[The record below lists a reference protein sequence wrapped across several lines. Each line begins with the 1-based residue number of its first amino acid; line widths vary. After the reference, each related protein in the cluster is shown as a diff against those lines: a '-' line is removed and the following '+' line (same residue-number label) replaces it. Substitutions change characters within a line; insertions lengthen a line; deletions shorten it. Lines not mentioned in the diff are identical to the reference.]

1 MSANK
6 KVRGEIMR
14 ISEREKLVL
23 NAIVDYYLTV
33 GDTIGSRTLV
43 KKYGI
48 ELSSATIR
56 NVMADLEDMGFIEK
70 THTSSGRI
78 PTDMGYKY
86 YLTELLKVEKITQEE
101 IENISNVYNRRVD
114 ELENILKKTS
124 TLLSKLTNYAGIAVE
139 PKPDNKKVSRVEL
152 VYIDEYLIMAI
163 IVMDDRRVKT
173 KNIHL
178 PYPITKEE
186 VEKKADE
193 LNAKIRNN
201 EIAINDI
208 EKFFTEST
216 DIIYEY
222 DDEDELSK
230 YFINNLPSMLKNENI
245 AGVTDVIEFFNERKD
260 IRELFEKLIEQ
271 KAQENSKSN
280 VNVILGDELG
290 IKELEDFSFVYSI
303 YDIGGAQGI
312 IGVMGPKRMAY
323 SKTMGLI
330 NHVSREG
337 NNFKIIYNTTP
348 FEQVI
353 KKDIPEDNWKTDK
366 IKIFTVRSIE
376 ERANIDLLIELAKRK
391 RNYDIKV
398 AGKGPLLEK
407 YREKIRKNQ
416 LENIELLGYIPD
428 EEVRKFYETADLVT
442 VLAKYGEGFGLPIIE
457 GYLYNKP
464 VFASDV
470 CAIPEIIIDKAFL
483 VKNNVEDLEN
493 KIEKYYEEIPAY
505 NFKKYYEENFSYDKI
520 LEKYR
525 QIYDRFFKIKKGS

>member
-1 MSANK
+1 
-6 KVRGEIMR
+6 MR

-114 ELENILKKTS
+114 ELENILKQTS

-139 PKPDNKKVSRVEL
+139 PKPDNTKVDRVEL
-152 VYIDEYLIMAI
+152 VYIDEYLIMAV
-163 IVMDDRRVKT
+163 IVMEDRRVKT

-178 PYPITKEE
+178 PYPITKDE
-186 VEKKADE
+186 VDKKVVE
-193 LNAKIRNN
+193 LNDKIKNN

-208 EKFFTEST
+208 EKFFTESS
-216 DIIYEY
+216 DIICEH

-230 YFINNLPSMLKNENI
+230 YFINNLPGVLKDRDIEE
-245 AGVTDVIEFFNERKD
+245 VTDIIEFFNERKD
-260 IRELFEKLIEQ
+260 IRDLFEKLIEQ
-271 KAQENSKSN
+271 KAKENSKTN

-303 YDIGGAQGI
+303 YNLGGAQGI

-330 NHVSREG
+330 NHVSREV
-337 NNFKIIYNTTP
+337 NK
-348 FEQVI
+348 VI
-353 KKDIPEDNWKTDK
+353 NSME
-366 IKIFTVRSIE
+366 
-376 ERANIDLLIELAKRK
+376 
-391 RNYDIKV
+391 
-398 AGKGPLLEK
+398 
-407 YREKIRKNQ
+407 REK
-416 LENIELLGYIPD
+416 
-428 EEVRKFYETADLVT
+428 
-442 VLAKYGEGFGLPIIE
+442 
-457 GYLYNKP
+457 NKK
-464 VFASDV
+464 V
-470 CAIPEIIIDKAFL
+470 
-483 VKNNVEDLEN
+483 
-493 KIEKYYEEIPAY
+493 
-505 NFKKYYEENFSYDKI
+505 
-520 LEKYR
+520 
-525 QIYDRFFKIKKGS
+525 

>member
-1 MSANK
+1 
-6 KVRGEIMR
+6 MR

-101 IENISNVYNRRVD
+101 IENISNVYNHRVD
-114 ELENILKKTS
+114 ELENILKQTS

-139 PKPDNKKVSRVEL
+139 PKPDNTKVDRVEL
-152 VYIDEYLIMAI
+152 VYIDEYLIMAV
-163 IVMDDRRVKT
+163 IVMEDRRVKT

-178 PYPITKEE
+178 PYPITKDE
-186 VEKKADE
+186 VDKKVVE
-193 LNAKIRNN
+193 LNDKIKNN

-208 EKFFTEST
+208 EKFFTESS

-230 YFINNLPSMLKNENI
+230 YFINNLPGVLKDRDIEE
-245 AGVTDVIEFFNERKD
+245 VTDVIEFFNERKD
-260 IRELFEKLIEQ
+260 IRDLFEKLIEQ
-271 KAQENSKSN
+271 KAKENSKTN

-303 YDIGGAQGI
+303 YDLGGAQGI

-330 NHVSREG
+330 NHVSREV
-337 NNFKIIYNTTP
+337 NK
-348 FEQVI
+348 VI
-353 KKDIPEDNWKTDK
+353 NSME
-366 IKIFTVRSIE
+366 
-376 ERANIDLLIELAKRK
+376 
-391 RNYDIKV
+391 
-398 AGKGPLLEK
+398 
-407 YREKIRKNQ
+407 REK
-416 LENIELLGYIPD
+416 
-428 EEVRKFYETADLVT
+428 
-442 VLAKYGEGFGLPIIE
+442 
-457 GYLYNKP
+457 NKK
-464 VFASDV
+464 V
-470 CAIPEIIIDKAFL
+470 
-483 VKNNVEDLEN
+483 
-493 KIEKYYEEIPAY
+493 
-505 NFKKYYEENFSYDKI
+505 
-520 LEKYR
+520 
-525 QIYDRFFKIKKGS
+525 

>member
-1 MSANK
+1 
-6 KVRGEIMR
+6 MR

-114 ELENILKKTS
+114 ELENILKQTS

-139 PKPDNKKVSRVEL
+139 PKPDNTKVDRVEL
-152 VYIDEYLIMAI
+152 VYIDEYLIMAV
-163 IVMDDRRVKT
+163 IVMEDRRVKT

-178 PYPITKEE
+178 PYPITKDE
-186 VEKKADE
+186 VDKKVVE
-193 LNAKIRNN
+193 LNDKIKNN

-208 EKFFTEST
+208 EKFFTESS

-230 YFINNLPSMLKNENI
+230 YFINNLPGVLKDRDIEE
-245 AGVTDVIEFFNERKD
+245 VTDVIEFFNERKD
-260 IRELFEKLIEQ
+260 IRDLFEKLIEQ
-271 KAQENSKSN
+271 KAKENSKTN

-303 YDIGGAQGI
+303 YDLGGAQGI

-330 NHVSREG
+330 NHVSREV
-337 NNFKIIYNTTP
+337 NK
-348 FEQVI
+348 
-353 KKDIPEDNWKTDK
+353 
-366 IKIFTVRSIE
+366 
-376 ERANIDLLIELAKRK
+376 LINSME
-391 RNYDIKV
+391 
-398 AGKGPLLEK
+398 
-407 YREKIRKNQ
+407 REK
-416 LENIELLGYIPD
+416 
-428 EEVRKFYETADLVT
+428 
-442 VLAKYGEGFGLPIIE
+442 
-457 GYLYNKP
+457 NKK
-464 VFASDV
+464 V
-470 CAIPEIIIDKAFL
+470 
-483 VKNNVEDLEN
+483 
-493 KIEKYYEEIPAY
+493 
-505 NFKKYYEENFSYDKI
+505 
-520 LEKYR
+520 
-525 QIYDRFFKIKKGS
+525 

>member
-1 MSANK
+1 
-6 KVRGEIMR
+6 MR

-114 ELENILKKTS
+114 ELENILKQTS

-139 PKPDNKKVSRVEL
+139 PKPDNTKVDRVEL
-152 VYIDEYLIMAI
+152 VYIDEYLIMAV
-163 IVMDDRRVKT
+163 IVMEDRRVKT

-178 PYPITKEE
+178 SYPITKDE
-186 VEKKADE
+186 VDKKVVE
-193 LNAKIRNN
+193 LNDKIKNN

-208 EKFFTEST
+208 EKFFTESS

-230 YFINNLPSMLKNENI
+230 YFINNLPGVLKDRDIEE
-245 AGVTDVIEFFNERKD
+245 VTDVIEFFNERKD
-260 IRELFEKLIEQ
+260 IRDLFEKLIEQ
-271 KAQENSKSN
+271 KAKENSKTN

-303 YDIGGAQGI
+303 YNLGGAQGI

-330 NHVSREG
+330 NHVSREV
-337 NNFKIIYNTTP
+337 NK
-348 FEQVI
+348 
-353 KKDIPEDNWKTDK
+353 
-366 IKIFTVRSIE
+366 
-376 ERANIDLLIELAKRK
+376 LINSME
-391 RNYDIKV
+391 
-398 AGKGPLLEK
+398 
-407 YREKIRKNQ
+407 REK
-416 LENIELLGYIPD
+416 
-428 EEVRKFYETADLVT
+428 
-442 VLAKYGEGFGLPIIE
+442 
-457 GYLYNKP
+457 NKK
-464 VFASDV
+464 V
-470 CAIPEIIIDKAFL
+470 
-483 VKNNVEDLEN
+483 
-493 KIEKYYEEIPAY
+493 
-505 NFKKYYEENFSYDKI
+505 
-520 LEKYR
+520 
-525 QIYDRFFKIKKGS
+525 

>member
-1 MSANK
+1 
-6 KVRGEIMR
+6 MR

-114 ELENILKKTS
+114 ELENILKQTS

-139 PKPDNKKVSRVEL
+139 PKPDNTKVDRVEL
-152 VYIDEYLIMAI
+152 VYIDEYLIMAV
-163 IVMDDRRVKT
+163 IVMEDRRVKT

-178 PYPITKEE
+178 PYPITKDE
-186 VEKKADE
+186 VDKKVVE
-193 LNAKIRNN
+193 LNDKIKNN

-208 EKFFTEST
+208 EKFFTESS

-230 YFINNLPSMLKNENI
+230 YFINNLPGVLKDRDIEE
-245 AGVTDVIEFFNERKD
+245 VTDVIEFFNERKD
-260 IRELFEKLIEQ
+260 IRDLFEKLIEQ
-271 KAQENSKSN
+271 KAKENSKTN

-303 YDIGGAQGI
+303 YDLGGAQGI

-330 NHVSREG
+330 NHVSREV
-337 NNFKIIYNTTP
+337 NI
-348 FEQVI
+348 VI
-353 KKDIPEDNWKTDK
+353 NSME
-366 IKIFTVRSIE
+366 
-376 ERANIDLLIELAKRK
+376 
-391 RNYDIKV
+391 
-398 AGKGPLLEK
+398 
-407 YREKIRKNQ
+407 REK
-416 LENIELLGYIPD
+416 
-428 EEVRKFYETADLVT
+428 
-442 VLAKYGEGFGLPIIE
+442 
-457 GYLYNKP
+457 NKK
-464 VFASDV
+464 V
-470 CAIPEIIIDKAFL
+470 
-483 VKNNVEDLEN
+483 
-493 KIEKYYEEIPAY
+493 
-505 NFKKYYEENFSYDKI
+505 
-520 LEKYR
+520 
-525 QIYDRFFKIKKGS
+525 

>member
-1 MSANK
+1 
-6 KVRGEIMR
+6 MR

-101 IENISNVYNRRVD
+101 IENINNVYNRRVD
-114 ELENILKKTS
+114 ELENILKQTS

-139 PKPDNKKVSRVEL
+139 PKPDNTKVDRVEL
-152 VYIDEYLIMAI
+152 VYIDEYLIMAV
-163 IVMDDRRVKT
+163 IVMEDRRVKT

-178 PYPITKEE
+178 PYPITKDE
-186 VEKKADE
+186 VDKKVVE
-193 LNAKIRNN
+193 LNDKIKNN

-208 EKFFTEST
+208 EKFFTESS

-230 YFINNLPSMLKNENI
+230 YFINNLPGVLKDRDIEE
-245 AGVTDVIEFFNERKD
+245 VTDVIEFFNERKD
-260 IRELFEKLIEQ
+260 IRDLFEKLIEQ
-271 KAQENSKSN
+271 KAKENSKTN

-303 YDIGGAQGI
+303 YNLGGAQGI

-330 NHVSREG
+330 NHVSREV
-337 NNFKIIYNTTP
+337 NK
-348 FEQVI
+348 VI
-353 KKDIPEDNWKTDK
+353 NSME
-366 IKIFTVRSIE
+366 
-376 ERANIDLLIELAKRK
+376 
-391 RNYDIKV
+391 
-398 AGKGPLLEK
+398 
-407 YREKIRKNQ
+407 REK
-416 LENIELLGYIPD
+416 
-428 EEVRKFYETADLVT
+428 
-442 VLAKYGEGFGLPIIE
+442 
-457 GYLYNKP
+457 NKK
-464 VFASDV
+464 V
-470 CAIPEIIIDKAFL
+470 
-483 VKNNVEDLEN
+483 
-493 KIEKYYEEIPAY
+493 
-505 NFKKYYEENFSYDKI
+505 
-520 LEKYR
+520 
-525 QIYDRFFKIKKGS
+525 

>member
-1 MSANK
+1 
-6 KVRGEIMR
+6 MR

-101 IENISNVYNRRVD
+101 IENINNVYNRRVD
-114 ELENILKKTS
+114 ELENILKQTS

-139 PKPDNKKVSRVEL
+139 PKPDNTKVDRVEL
-152 VYIDEYLIMAI
+152 VYIDEYLIMAV
-163 IVMDDRRVKT
+163 IVMEDRRVKT

-178 PYPITKEE
+178 PYPITKDE
-186 VEKKADE
+186 VDKKVVE
-193 LNAKIRNN
+193 LNDKIKNN

-208 EKFFTEST
+208 EKFFTESS

-230 YFINNLPSMLKNENI
+230 YFINNLPGVLKDRDIEE
-245 AGVTDVIEFFNERKD
+245 VTDVIEFFNERKD
-260 IRELFEKLIEQ
+260 IRDLFEKLIEQ
-271 KAQENSKSN
+271 KAKENSKTN

-303 YDIGGAQGI
+303 YNLGGAQGI

-330 NHVSREG
+330 NHVSREV
-337 NNFKIIYNTTP
+337 NK
-348 FEQVI
+348 
-353 KKDIPEDNWKTDK
+353 
-366 IKIFTVRSIE
+366 
-376 ERANIDLLIELAKRK
+376 LINSME
-391 RNYDIKV
+391 
-398 AGKGPLLEK
+398 
-407 YREKIRKNQ
+407 REK
-416 LENIELLGYIPD
+416 
-428 EEVRKFYETADLVT
+428 
-442 VLAKYGEGFGLPIIE
+442 
-457 GYLYNKP
+457 NKK
-464 VFASDV
+464 V
-470 CAIPEIIIDKAFL
+470 
-483 VKNNVEDLEN
+483 
-493 KIEKYYEEIPAY
+493 
-505 NFKKYYEENFSYDKI
+505 
-520 LEKYR
+520 
-525 QIYDRFFKIKKGS
+525 

>member
-1 MSANK
+1 
-6 KVRGEIMR
+6 MR

-114 ELENILKKTS
+114 ELENILKQTS

-139 PKPDNKKVSRVEL
+139 PKPDNTKVDRVEL
-152 VYIDEYLIMAI
+152 VYIDEYLIMAV
-163 IVMDDRRVKT
+163 IVMEDRRVKT

-178 PYPITKEE
+178 PYPISKDE
-186 VEKKADE
+186 VDKKVVE
-193 LNAKIRNN
+193 LNDKIKNN

-208 EKFFTEST
+208 EKFFAESS
-216 DIIYEY
+216 DIIYEH

-230 YFINNLPSMLKNENI
+230 YFINNLSGVLKDRDIEE
-245 AGVTDVIEFFNERKD
+245 VTDVIEFFNERKD
-260 IRELFEKLIEQ
+260 IRDLFEKLREQ
-271 KAQENSKSN
+271 KAKVNSKTN

-303 YDIGGAQGI
+303 YDLGGAQGI

-330 NHVSREG
+330 NHVSREV
-337 NNFKIIYNTTP
+337 NK
-348 FEQVI
+348 VI
-353 KKDIPEDNWKTDK
+353 NSME
-366 IKIFTVRSIE
+366 
-376 ERANIDLLIELAKRK
+376 
-391 RNYDIKV
+391 
-398 AGKGPLLEK
+398 
-407 YREKIRKNQ
+407 REK
-416 LENIELLGYIPD
+416 
-428 EEVRKFYETADLVT
+428 
-442 VLAKYGEGFGLPIIE
+442 
-457 GYLYNKP
+457 NKK
-464 VFASDV
+464 V
-470 CAIPEIIIDKAFL
+470 
-483 VKNNVEDLEN
+483 
-493 KIEKYYEEIPAY
+493 
-505 NFKKYYEENFSYDKI
+505 
-520 LEKYR
+520 
-525 QIYDRFFKIKKGS
+525 

>member
-1 MSANK
+1 
-6 KVRGEIMR
+6 MR

-114 ELENILKKTS
+114 ELENILKQTS

-139 PKPDNKKVSRVEL
+139 PKPDNTKVDRVEL
-152 VYIDEYLIMAI
+152 VYIDEYLIMAV
-163 IVMDDRRVKT
+163 IVMEDRRVKT

-178 PYPITKEE
+178 PYPITKDE
-186 VEKKADE
+186 VDKKVVE
-193 LNAKIRNN
+193 LNDKIKNN

-208 EKFFTEST
+208 EKFITESS

-230 YFINNLPSMLKNENI
+230 YFINNLPGVLKDRDIEE
-245 AGVTDVIEFFNERKD
+245 VTDVIEFFNERKD
-260 IRELFEKLIEQ
+260 IRDLFEKLIEQ
-271 KAQENSKSN
+271 KAKENSKTN

-303 YDIGGAQGI
+303 YNLGGAQGI

-330 NHVSREG
+330 NHVSREV
-337 NNFKIIYNTTP
+337 NK
-348 FEQVI
+348 VI
-353 KKDIPEDNWKTDK
+353 NSME
-366 IKIFTVRSIE
+366 
-376 ERANIDLLIELAKRK
+376 
-391 RNYDIKV
+391 
-398 AGKGPLLEK
+398 
-407 YREKIRKNQ
+407 REK
-416 LENIELLGYIPD
+416 
-428 EEVRKFYETADLVT
+428 
-442 VLAKYGEGFGLPIIE
+442 
-457 GYLYNKP
+457 NKK
-464 VFASDV
+464 V
-470 CAIPEIIIDKAFL
+470 
-483 VKNNVEDLEN
+483 
-493 KIEKYYEEIPAY
+493 
-505 NFKKYYEENFSYDKI
+505 
-520 LEKYR
+520 
-525 QIYDRFFKIKKGS
+525 

>member
-1 MSANK
+1 
-6 KVRGEIMR
+6 MR

-114 ELENILKKTS
+114 ELENILKQTS

-139 PKPDNKKVSRVEL
+139 PKPDNAKVDRVEL
-152 VYIDEYLIMAI
+152 VYIDEYLIMAV
-163 IVMDDRRVKT
+163 IVMEDRRVKT

-178 PYPITKEE
+178 PYPITKDE
-186 VEKKADE
+186 VDKKVVE
-193 LNAKIRNN
+193 LNDKIKNN

-208 EKFFTEST
+208 EKFFTESS

-230 YFINNLPSMLKNENI
+230 YFINNLPGVLKDRDIEE
-245 AGVTDVIEFFNERKD
+245 VTDVIEFFNERKD
-260 IRELFEKLIEQ
+260 IRDLFEKLIEQ
-271 KAQENSKSN
+271 KAKENSKTN

-303 YDIGGAQGI
+303 YNLGGAQGI

-330 NHVSREG
+330 NHVSREV
-337 NNFKIIYNTTP
+337 NK
-348 FEQVI
+348 VI
-353 KKDIPEDNWKTDK
+353 NSME
-366 IKIFTVRSIE
+366 
-376 ERANIDLLIELAKRK
+376 
-391 RNYDIKV
+391 
-398 AGKGPLLEK
+398 
-407 YREKIRKNQ
+407 REK
-416 LENIELLGYIPD
+416 
-428 EEVRKFYETADLVT
+428 
-442 VLAKYGEGFGLPIIE
+442 
-457 GYLYNKP
+457 NKK
-464 VFASDV
+464 V
-470 CAIPEIIIDKAFL
+470 
-483 VKNNVEDLEN
+483 
-493 KIEKYYEEIPAY
+493 
-505 NFKKYYEENFSYDKI
+505 
-520 LEKYR
+520 
-525 QIYDRFFKIKKGS
+525 

>member
-1 MSANK
+1 
-6 KVRGEIMR
+6 MR

-114 ELENILKKTS
+114 ELENILKQTS

-139 PKPDNKKVSRVEL
+139 PKPDNTKVDRVEL
-152 VYIDEYLIMAI
+152 VYIDEYLIMAV
-163 IVMDDRRVKT
+163 IVMEDRRVKT

-178 PYPITKEE
+178 PYPISKDE
-186 VEKKADE
+186 VDKKVVE
-193 LNAKIRNN
+193 LNDKIKNN

-208 EKFFTEST
+208 EKFFTESS
-216 DIIYEY
+216 DIIYEH

-230 YFINNLPSMLKNENI
+230 YFINNLPGVLKDRDIEE
-245 AGVTDVIEFFNERKD
+245 VTDVIEFFNERKD
-260 IRELFEKLIEQ
+260 IRDLFEKLIEQ
-271 KAQENSKSN
+271 KAKENSKTN

-303 YDIGGAQGI
+303 YNLGGAQGI

-323 SKTMGLI
+323 SKTMGEETHEHEHEHKHGGHTCCGKHGHKHEEETKKLKAEI
-330 NHVSREG
+330 ETLKNDYLRKQAEFQ
-337 NNFKIIYNTTP
+337 NFTKRKMNEVEELKKFASEKIITQLLGSLDN
-348 FEQVI
+348 FERAIEASNESKDFDSLLQGVEMI
-353 KKDIPEDNWKTDK
+353 VRNLKDIMT
-366 IKIFTVRSIE
+366 
-376 ERANIDLLIELAKRK
+376 
-391 RNYDIKV
+391 
-398 AGKGPLLEK
+398 
-407 YREKIRKNQ
+407 
-416 LENIELLGYIPD
+416 
-428 EEVRKFYETADLVT
+428 
-442 VLAKYGEGFGLPIIE
+442 GEG
-457 GYLYNKP
+457 
-464 VFASDV
+464 V
-470 CAIPEIIIDKAFL
+470 
-483 VKNNVEDLEN
+483 
-493 KIEKYYEEIPAY
+493 EEISTEGAFNPEYHHAVGVEACEDKKEDEIVKVLQKGYTMKGKVIRPAMVIVC
-505 NFKKYYEENFSYDKI
+505 KK
-520 LEKYR
+520 
-525 QIYDRFFKIKKGS
+525 

>member
-1 MSANK
+1 
-6 KVRGEIMR
+6 MR

-101 IENISNVYNRRVD
+101 IENINNVYNRRVD
-114 ELENILKKTS
+114 ELENILKQTS

-139 PKPDNKKVSRVEL
+139 PKPDNAKVDRVEL
-152 VYIDEYLIMAI
+152 VYIDEYLIMAV
-163 IVMDDRRVKT
+163 IVMEDRRVKT

-178 PYPITKEE
+178 PYPITKDE
-186 VEKKADE
+186 VDKKVVE
-193 LNAKIRNN
+193 LNDKIKNN

-208 EKFFTEST
+208 EKFFTESS

-230 YFINNLPSMLKNENI
+230 YFINNLPGVLKDRDIEE
-245 AGVTDVIEFFNERKD
+245 VTDVIEFFNERKD
-260 IRELFEKLIEQ
+260 IRDLFEKLIEQ
-271 KAQENSKSN
+271 KAKENSKTN

-303 YDIGGAQGI
+303 YNLGGAQGI

-330 NHVSREG
+330 NHVSREV
-337 NNFKIIYNTTP
+337 NK
-348 FEQVI
+348 
-353 KKDIPEDNWKTDK
+353 
-366 IKIFTVRSIE
+366 
-376 ERANIDLLIELAKRK
+376 LINSME
-391 RNYDIKV
+391 
-398 AGKGPLLEK
+398 
-407 YREKIRKNQ
+407 REK
-416 LENIELLGYIPD
+416 
-428 EEVRKFYETADLVT
+428 
-442 VLAKYGEGFGLPIIE
+442 
-457 GYLYNKP
+457 NKK
-464 VFASDV
+464 V
-470 CAIPEIIIDKAFL
+470 
-483 VKNNVEDLEN
+483 
-493 KIEKYYEEIPAY
+493 
-505 NFKKYYEENFSYDKI
+505 
-520 LEKYR
+520 
-525 QIYDRFFKIKKGS
+525 

>member
-1 MSANK
+1 M
-6 KVRGEIMR
+6 G

-178 PYPITKEE
+178 PYPISKEE

-193 LNAKIRNN
+193 LNTKIRNN

-216 DIIYEY
+216 DIVYEY

-245 AGVTDVIEFFNERKD
+245 AEVTDVIEFFNERKD

-330 NHVSREG
+330 NHVSREV
-337 NNFKIIYNTTP
+337 NKLINSM
-348 FEQVI
+348 E
-353 KKDIPEDNWKTDK
+353 KDKN
-366 IKIFTVRSIE
+366 
-376 ERANIDLLIELAKRK
+376 KR
-391 RNYDIKV
+391 V
-398 AGKGPLLEK
+398 
-407 YREKIRKNQ
+407 
-416 LENIELLGYIPD
+416 
-428 EEVRKFYETADLVT
+428 
-442 VLAKYGEGFGLPIIE
+442 
-457 GYLYNKP
+457 
-464 VFASDV
+464 
-470 CAIPEIIIDKAFL
+470 
-483 VKNNVEDLEN
+483 
-493 KIEKYYEEIPAY
+493 
-505 NFKKYYEENFSYDKI
+505 
-520 LEKYR
+520 
-525 QIYDRFFKIKKGS
+525 

>member
-1 MSANK
+1 
-6 KVRGEIMR
+6 MR

-101 IENISNVYNRRVD
+101 IENINNVYNRRVD
-114 ELENILKKTS
+114 ELENILKQTS

-139 PKPDNKKVSRVEL
+139 PKPDNTKVDRVEL
-152 VYIDEYLIMAI
+152 VYIDEYLIMAV
-163 IVMDDRRVKT
+163 IVMEDRRVKT

-178 PYPITKEE
+178 PYPITKDE
-186 VEKKADE
+186 VDKKVVE
-193 LNAKIRNN
+193 LNDKVKNN

-208 EKFFTEST
+208 EKFFTESS

-230 YFINNLPSMLKNENI
+230 YFINNLPGVLKDRDIEE
-245 AGVTDVIEFFNERKD
+245 VTDVIEFFNERKD
-260 IRELFEKLIEQ
+260 IRDLFEKLIEQ
-271 KAQENSKSN
+271 KAKENSKTN

-303 YDIGGAQGI
+303 YDLGGAQGI

-330 NHVSREG
+330 NHVSREV
-337 NNFKIIYNTTP
+337 NK
-348 FEQVI
+348 VI
-353 KKDIPEDNWKTDK
+353 NSME
-366 IKIFTVRSIE
+366 
-376 ERANIDLLIELAKRK
+376 
-391 RNYDIKV
+391 
-398 AGKGPLLEK
+398 
-407 YREKIRKNQ
+407 REK
-416 LENIELLGYIPD
+416 
-428 EEVRKFYETADLVT
+428 
-442 VLAKYGEGFGLPIIE
+442 
-457 GYLYNKP
+457 NKK
-464 VFASDV
+464 V
-470 CAIPEIIIDKAFL
+470 
-483 VKNNVEDLEN
+483 
-493 KIEKYYEEIPAY
+493 
-505 NFKKYYEENFSYDKI
+505 
-520 LEKYR
+520 
-525 QIYDRFFKIKKGS
+525 

>member
-1 MSANK
+1 
-6 KVRGEIMR
+6 MR

-114 ELENILKKTS
+114 ELENILKQTS

-139 PKPDNKKVSRVEL
+139 PKPDNTKVDRVEL
-152 VYIDEYLIMAI
+152 VYIDEYLIMAV
-163 IVMDDRRVKT
+163 IVMEDRRVKT

-178 PYPITKEE
+178 PYPITKDE
-186 VEKKADE
+186 VDKKVVE
-193 LNAKIRNN
+193 LNDKIKNN

-208 EKFFTEST
+208 EKFFTESS

-230 YFINNLPSMLKNENI
+230 YFINNLPGVLKDRDIEE
-245 AGVTDVIEFFNERKD
+245 VTDIIEFFNERKD
-260 IRELFEKLIEQ
+260 IRDLFEKLIEQ
-271 KAQENSKSN
+271 KAKENSKTN

-303 YDIGGAQGI
+303 YNLGGAQGI

-330 NHVSREG
+330 NHVSREV
-337 NNFKIIYNTTP
+337 NK
-348 FEQVI
+348 VI
-353 KKDIPEDNWKTDK
+353 NSME
-366 IKIFTVRSIE
+366 
-376 ERANIDLLIELAKRK
+376 
-391 RNYDIKV
+391 
-398 AGKGPLLEK
+398 
-407 YREKIRKNQ
+407 REK
-416 LENIELLGYIPD
+416 
-428 EEVRKFYETADLVT
+428 
-442 VLAKYGEGFGLPIIE
+442 
-457 GYLYNKP
+457 NKK
-464 VFASDV
+464 V
-470 CAIPEIIIDKAFL
+470 
-483 VKNNVEDLEN
+483 
-493 KIEKYYEEIPAY
+493 
-505 NFKKYYEENFSYDKI
+505 
-520 LEKYR
+520 
-525 QIYDRFFKIKKGS
+525 

>member
-1 MSANK
+1 
-6 KVRGEIMR
+6 MR

-114 ELENILKKTS
+114 ELENILKQTS

-139 PKPDNKKVSRVEL
+139 PKPDNTKVDRVEL
-152 VYIDEYLIMAI
+152 VYIDEYLIMAV
-163 IVMDDRRVKT
+163 IVMEDRRVKT

-178 PYPITKEE
+178 PYPITKDE
-186 VEKKADE
+186 VDKKVVE
-193 LNAKIRNN
+193 LNDKIKNN

-208 EKFFTEST
+208 EKFFTESS

-230 YFINNLPSMLKNENI
+230 YFINNLPGVLKDRDIEE
-245 AGVTDVIEFFNERKD
+245 VTDVIEFFNERKD
-260 IRELFEKLIEQ
+260 IRDLFEKLIEQ
-271 KAQENSKSN
+271 KAKENSKTN

-303 YDIGGAQGI
+303 YNLGGAQGI

-330 NHVSREG
+330 NHVSREV
-337 NNFKIIYNTTP
+337 NK
-348 FEQVI
+348 VI
-353 KKDIPEDNWKTDK
+353 N
-366 IKIFTVRSIE
+366 SIE
-376 ERANIDLLIELAKRK
+376 
-391 RNYDIKV
+391 
-398 AGKGPLLEK
+398 
-407 YREKIRKNQ
+407 REK
-416 LENIELLGYIPD
+416 
-428 EEVRKFYETADLVT
+428 
-442 VLAKYGEGFGLPIIE
+442 
-457 GYLYNKP
+457 NKK
-464 VFASDV
+464 V
-470 CAIPEIIIDKAFL
+470 
-483 VKNNVEDLEN
+483 
-493 KIEKYYEEIPAY
+493 
-505 NFKKYYEENFSYDKI
+505 
-520 LEKYR
+520 
-525 QIYDRFFKIKKGS
+525 

>member
-1 MSANK
+1 
-6 KVRGEIMR
+6 MR

-114 ELENILKKTS
+114 ELENILKQTS

-139 PKPDNKKVSRVEL
+139 PKPDNTKVDRVEL
-152 VYIDEYLIMAI
+152 VYIDEYLIMAV
-163 IVMDDRRVKT
+163 IVMEDRRVKT

-178 PYPITKEE
+178 PYPITKDE
-186 VEKKADE
+186 VDKKVVE
-193 LNAKIRNN
+193 LNDKIKNN

-208 EKFFTEST
+208 EKFFTESS

-230 YFINNLPSMLKNENI
+230 YFINNLPGVLKDRDIEE
-245 AGVTDVIEFFNERKD
+245 VTDVIEFFNERKD
-260 IRELFEKLIEQ
+260 IRDLFEKLIEQ
-271 KAQENSKSN
+271 KAKENSKTN

-303 YDIGGAQGI
+303 YNLGGAQGI

-330 NHVSREG
+330 NHVSREV
-337 NNFKIIYNTTP
+337 NK
-348 FEQVI
+348 
-353 KKDIPEDNWKTDK
+353 
-366 IKIFTVRSIE
+366 
-376 ERANIDLLIELAKRK
+376 LINSME
-391 RNYDIKV
+391 
-398 AGKGPLLEK
+398 
-407 YREKIRKNQ
+407 REKNK
-416 LENIELLGYIPD
+416 
-428 EEVRKFYETADLVT
+428 KF
-442 VLAKYGEGFGLPIIE
+442 
-457 GYLYNKP
+457 
-464 VFASDV
+464 
-470 CAIPEIIIDKAFL
+470 AF
-483 VKNNVEDLEN
+483 
-493 KIEKYYEEIPAY
+493 
-505 NFKKYYEENFSYDKI
+505 FS
-520 LEKYR
+520 
-525 QIYDRFFKIKKGS
+525 

>member
-1 MSANK
+1 
-6 KVRGEIMR
+6 MR

-114 ELENILKKTS
+114 ELENILKQTS

-139 PKPDNKKVSRVEL
+139 PKPDNTKVDRVEL
-152 VYIDEYLIMAI
+152 VYIDEYLIMAV
-163 IVMDDRRVKT
+163 IVMEDRRVKT

-178 PYPITKEE
+178 PYPITKDE
-186 VEKKADE
+186 VDKKVVE
-193 LNAKIRNN
+193 LNDKIKNN

-208 EKFFTEST
+208 EKFFTESS
-216 DIIYEY
+216 DIIYAH

-230 YFINNLPSMLKNENI
+230 YFINNLPGVLKDRDIEE
-245 AGVTDVIEFFNERKD
+245 VTDVIEFFNERKD
-260 IRELFEKLIEQ
+260 IRDLFEKLIEQ
-271 KAQENSKSN
+271 KAKENSKTN

-303 YDIGGAQGI
+303 YDLGGAQGI

-330 NHVSREG
+330 NHVSREV
-337 NNFKIIYNTTP
+337 NK
-348 FEQVI
+348 VI
-353 KKDIPEDNWKTDK
+353 NSME
-366 IKIFTVRSIE
+366 
-376 ERANIDLLIELAKRK
+376 
-391 RNYDIKV
+391 
-398 AGKGPLLEK
+398 
-407 YREKIRKNQ
+407 REK
-416 LENIELLGYIPD
+416 
-428 EEVRKFYETADLVT
+428 
-442 VLAKYGEGFGLPIIE
+442 
-457 GYLYNKP
+457 NKK
-464 VFASDV
+464 V
-470 CAIPEIIIDKAFL
+470 
-483 VKNNVEDLEN
+483 
-493 KIEKYYEEIPAY
+493 
-505 NFKKYYEENFSYDKI
+505 
-520 LEKYR
+520 
-525 QIYDRFFKIKKGS
+525 

>member
-1 MSANK
+1 
-6 KVRGEIMR
+6 MR

-101 IENISNVYNRRVD
+101 IENIRNVYNRRVD
-114 ELENILKKTS
+114 ELENILKQTS

-139 PKPDNKKVSRVEL
+139 PKPDNTKVDRVEL
-152 VYIDEYLIMAI
+152 VYIDEYLIMAV
-163 IVMDDRRVKT
+163 IVMEDRRVKT

-178 PYPITKEE
+178 PYPITKDE
-186 VEKKADE
+186 VDKKVVE
-193 LNAKIRNN
+193 LNDKIKNN

-208 EKFFTEST
+208 EKFFTESS

-230 YFINNLPSMLKNENI
+230 YFINNLPGVLKDRDIEE
-245 AGVTDVIEFFNERKD
+245 VTDVIEFFNERKD
-260 IRELFEKLIEQ
+260 IRDLFEKLIEQ
-271 KAQENSKSN
+271 KAKENSKTN

-303 YDIGGAQGI
+303 YNLGGAQGI

-330 NHVSREG
+330 NHVSRE
-337 NNFKIIYNTTP
+337 
-348 FEQVI
+348 V
-353 KKDIPEDNWKTDK
+353 KK
-366 IKIFTVRSIE
+366 
-376 ERANIDLLIELAKRK
+376 LINSME
-391 RNYDIKV
+391 
-398 AGKGPLLEK
+398 
-407 YREKIRKNQ
+407 REK
-416 LENIELLGYIPD
+416 
-428 EEVRKFYETADLVT
+428 
-442 VLAKYGEGFGLPIIE
+442 
-457 GYLYNKP
+457 NKK
-464 VFASDV
+464 V
-470 CAIPEIIIDKAFL
+470 
-483 VKNNVEDLEN
+483 
-493 KIEKYYEEIPAY
+493 
-505 NFKKYYEENFSYDKI
+505 
-520 LEKYR
+520 
-525 QIYDRFFKIKKGS
+525 

>member
-1 MSANK
+1 
-6 KVRGEIMR
+6 MR

-114 ELENILKKTS
+114 ELENILKQTS

-139 PKPDNKKVSRVEL
+139 PKPDNTKVDRVEL
-152 VYIDEYLIMAI
+152 VYIDEYLIMAV
-163 IVMDDRRVKT
+163 IVMEDRRVKT

-178 PYPITKEE
+178 PYPITKDE
-186 VEKKADE
+186 VDKKVVE
-193 LNAKIRNN
+193 LNDKIKNN

-208 EKFFTEST
+208 EKFFTESS

-230 YFINNLPSMLKNENI
+230 YFINNLPGVLKDRDIEE
-245 AGVTDVIEFFNERKD
+245 VTDVIEFFNERKD
-260 IRELFEKLIEQ
+260 IRDLFEKLIEQ
-271 KAQENSKSN
+271 KAKENSKTN

-303 YDIGGAQGI
+303 YNLGGAQGI

-330 NHVSREG
+330 NHVSREV
-337 NNFKIIYNTTP
+337 NK
-348 FEQVI
+348 VI
-353 KKDIPEDNWKTDK
+353 NSMERGKNKK
-366 IKIFTVRSIE
+366 V
-376 ERANIDLLIELAKRK
+376 
-391 RNYDIKV
+391 
-398 AGKGPLLEK
+398 
-407 YREKIRKNQ
+407 
-416 LENIELLGYIPD
+416 
-428 EEVRKFYETADLVT
+428 
-442 VLAKYGEGFGLPIIE
+442 
-457 GYLYNKP
+457 
-464 VFASDV
+464 
-470 CAIPEIIIDKAFL
+470 
-483 VKNNVEDLEN
+483 
-493 KIEKYYEEIPAY
+493 
-505 NFKKYYEENFSYDKI
+505 
-520 LEKYR
+520 
-525 QIYDRFFKIKKGS
+525 

>member
-1 MSANK
+1 
-6 KVRGEIMR
+6 MR

-114 ELENILKKTS
+114 ELENILKQTS

-139 PKPDNKKVSRVEL
+139 PKPDNTKVDRVEL
-152 VYIDEYLIMAI
+152 VYIDEYLIMAV
-163 IVMDDRRVKT
+163 IVMEDRRVKT

-178 PYPITKEE
+178 PYPITKDE
-186 VEKKADE
+186 VDKKVVE
-193 LNAKIRNN
+193 LNDKIKNN

-208 EKFFTEST
+208 EKFFTESS

-230 YFINNLPSMLKNENI
+230 YFINNLPGVLKDRDIEE
-245 AGVTDVIEFFNERKD
+245 VTDVIEFFNERKD
-260 IRELFEKLIEQ
+260 IRELFEKLIKQ
-271 KAQENSKSN
+271 KAKENSNVNSN

-303 YDIGGAQGI
+303 YNLGGAQGI

-330 NHVSREG
+330 NHVSREV
-337 NNFKIIYNTTP
+337 NK
-348 FEQVI
+348 VI
-353 KKDIPEDNWKTDK
+353 NSME
-366 IKIFTVRSIE
+366 
-376 ERANIDLLIELAKRK
+376 
-391 RNYDIKV
+391 
-398 AGKGPLLEK
+398 
-407 YREKIRKNQ
+407 REK
-416 LENIELLGYIPD
+416 
-428 EEVRKFYETADLVT
+428 
-442 VLAKYGEGFGLPIIE
+442 
-457 GYLYNKP
+457 NKK
-464 VFASDV
+464 V
-470 CAIPEIIIDKAFL
+470 
-483 VKNNVEDLEN
+483 
-493 KIEKYYEEIPAY
+493 
-505 NFKKYYEENFSYDKI
+505 
-520 LEKYR
+520 
-525 QIYDRFFKIKKGS
+525 

>member
-1 MSANK
+1 M
-6 KVRGEIMR
+6 G

-48 ELSSATIR
+48 DLSSATIR

-114 ELENILKKTS
+114 ELENILKQTS

-139 PKPDNKKVSRVEL
+139 PKPDNTKVDRVEL
-152 VYIDEYLIMAI
+152 VYIDEYLIMAV
-163 IVMDDRRVKT
+163 IVMEDRRVKT

-178 PYPITKEE
+178 PYPITKDE
-186 VEKKADE
+186 VDKKVVE
-193 LNAKIRNN
+193 LNDKIKNN

-208 EKFFTEST
+208 EKFFTESS

-230 YFINNLPSMLKNENI
+230 YFINNLPGVLKDRDIEE
-245 AGVTDVIEFFNERKD
+245 VTDVIEFFNERKD
-260 IRELFEKLIEQ
+260 IRDLFEKLIEQ
-271 KAQENSKSN
+271 KAKENSKTN

-303 YDIGGAQGI
+303 YNLGGAQGI

-330 NHVSREG
+330 NHVSREV
-337 NNFKIIYNTTP
+337 NK
-348 FEQVI
+348 VI
-353 KKDIPEDNWKTDK
+353 NSME
-366 IKIFTVRSIE
+366 
-376 ERANIDLLIELAKRK
+376 
-391 RNYDIKV
+391 
-398 AGKGPLLEK
+398 
-407 YREKIRKNQ
+407 REK
-416 LENIELLGYIPD
+416 
-428 EEVRKFYETADLVT
+428 
-442 VLAKYGEGFGLPIIE
+442 
-457 GYLYNKP
+457 NKK
-464 VFASDV
+464 V
-470 CAIPEIIIDKAFL
+470 
-483 VKNNVEDLEN
+483 
-493 KIEKYYEEIPAY
+493 
-505 NFKKYYEENFSYDKI
+505 
-520 LEKYR
+520 
-525 QIYDRFFKIKKGS
+525 